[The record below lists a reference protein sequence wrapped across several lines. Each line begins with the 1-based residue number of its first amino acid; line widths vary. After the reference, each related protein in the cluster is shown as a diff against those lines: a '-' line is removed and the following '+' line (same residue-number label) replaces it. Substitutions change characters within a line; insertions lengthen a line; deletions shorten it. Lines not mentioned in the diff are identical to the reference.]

1 MVFRADAEW
10 ARAYMKKKGRPAPP
24 DLPATPPMTG
34 ACKVPEMADGEPCRR
49 CGSGLPGYRISLCAP
64 EDEGPGLMVDS
75 IWVCEEC
82 ETQTAKRIMRRGRG
96 DE

>member
-24 DLPATPPMTG
+24 DLPADPPMTG
-34 ACKVPEMADGEPCRR
+34 ACVVPDMAEGEPCRR
-49 CGSGLPGYRISLCAP
+49 CGSGLASYRVTLTDG
-64 EDEGPGLMVDS
+64 ED
-75 IWVCEEC
+75 IWVCDVC
-82 ETQTAKRIMRRGRG
+82 EKTALKRLDKHCGR